1 MLPRSP
7 RSPVPVPP
15 FAVPPS
21 PAAVPAP
28 RGAEDILREAEA
40 YPPGI
45 DLLTSASLE
54 TAAIAFGVHP
64 DVVADARE
72 LLTRR
77 ATGP

>member
-1 MLPRSP
+1 MLPRSS
-7 RSPVPVPP
+7 RSPVAVPP

-21 PAAVPAP
+21 PAAFRAP
-28 RGAEDILREAEA
+28 RDAEDVLREAEA

-54 TAAIAFGVHP
+54 AAAIAFGVHP

-72 LLTRR
+72 LLARR
-77 ATGP
+77 GAGP